1 MSSSTKDFPPDSCLA
16 TLLFICC
23 WYWSEQVGFLAF
35 SLCYSMA
42 ATGPERMFT
51 SKAGEGAVP
60 GLSVLFVRRVKAFP
74 EAFTTFV
81 LLSCLQNCVWEAK
94 KASSLYNRSGQRR
107 RGWQWL
113 KVSWPVSQPQIFLT
127 DTDPNPTPPP
137 AHPFLKINSAV
148 SRENLKIFCFY
159 L

>member
-42 ATGPERMFT
+42 VAGPECMFT

-60 GLSVLFVRRVKAFP
+60 GLSVLSVRRVKAFP

-81 LLSCLQNCVWEAK
+81 LLSCLPELCV
-94 KASSLYNRSGQRR
+94 RSKQSKYP
-107 RGWQWL
+107 L
-113 KVSWPVSQPQIFLT
+113 
-127 DTDPNPTPPP
+127 
-137 AHPFLKINSAV
+137 
-148 SRENLKIFCFY
+148 
-159 L
+159 